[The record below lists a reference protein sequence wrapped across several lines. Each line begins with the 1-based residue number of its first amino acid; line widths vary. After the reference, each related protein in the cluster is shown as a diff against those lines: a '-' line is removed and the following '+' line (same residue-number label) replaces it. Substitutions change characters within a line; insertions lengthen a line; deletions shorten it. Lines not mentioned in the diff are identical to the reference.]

1 MKKVIAT
8 MLGVILIGTLA
19 TGCGGGEEVQLNNA
33 GEPYVAQE
41 SQWDSRI
48 QWTCMWW
55 RDTVFNYSVM
65 TQADADKAFKK
76 VYTWSMDTALRS
88 EGREY
93 YEGYLS
99 NDGAKVLSAGTTIGN
114 ACEGVP
120 NP

>member
-8 MLGVILIGTLA
+8 ILGVILIGTLA
-19 TGCGGGEEVQLNNA
+19 TGCGSEDTEILNNA

-41 SQWDSRI
+41 SQWDNRI
-48 QWTCMWW
+48 QYTCMWW

-76 VYTWSMDTALRS
+76 VYGWSMDTALRS
-88 EGREY
+88 EGRAY
-93 YEGYLS
+93 YEAYLA
-99 NDGAKVLSAGTTIGN
+99 NDGDKLLSAGITIGN

>member
-19 TGCGGGEEVQLNNA
+19 TGCGGREEVQLNNA

-41 SQWDSRI
+41 SQWDTRI

>member
-1 MKKVIAT
+1 MKKLSSIIIGIIVAGTIITACTPDSEPEAT
-8 MLGVILIGTLA
+8 IQANVST
-19 TGCGGGEEVQLNNA
+19 Q
-33 GEPYVAQE
+33 P
-41 SQWDSRI
+41 QWDNRI
-48 QWTCMWW
+48 QFTCMWW

-65 TQADADKAFKK
+65 TRADADKAFKK

-93 YEGYLS
+93 YEGYLA

-114 ACEGVP
+114 ACDGVP